1 MRAVL
6 VTTLFRRVWPRSTK
20 RALPSGWRKREPQF
34 LPELM
39 PDENSRGG
47 HLSGTLDDRER
58 QETTSARAV
67 KPYINTSPP
76 RNASQIP
83 RPEGARTSIAAIY
96 IMISKHHT
104 DRIPRRKHDRI
115 GQSTTCTTSHASQP
129 PKPRTKLSSSR
140 NGPPKPSPVHI
151 TTLTSV
157 RDNGRACSIADCP
170 PYKRSTLDIWLATM
184 AASRRLAVD
193 LDCRKHRRIVC
204 RPRDLCKDR
213 RCAAGLGP
221 RRLICKWLFTHWRGD
236 STQQSSERCSPARVS
251 RRDSLWCTDRSR
263 STARR

>member
-20 RALPSGWRKREPQF
+20 RALPSGWRKRESRF
-34 LPELM
+34 LPEWM

-67 KPYINTSPP
+67 KPYINTSHQ
-76 RNASQIP
+76 RNASQIS
-83 RPEGARTSIAAIY
+83 RAEGACKSTVAIK
-96 IMISKHHT
+96 ITISKFHT

-115 GQSTTCTTSHASQP
+115 GQSTTSTTSHASEP
-129 PKPRTKLSSSR
+129 PSPRAKLFSSR

-157 RDNGRACSIADCP
+157 RDNGRACSTADCP

-193 LDCRKHRRIVC
+193 LGCRRHRRTVC

-213 RCAAGLGP
+213 RCAAGPGP
-221 RRLICKWLFTHWRGD
+221 RRLICKWLSTHWRGD
-236 STQQSSERCSPARVS
+236 STQRFSERCLPARVS
-251 RRDSLWCTDRSR
+251 RRGSLWCTDRSR